1 MVRKA
6 ILFLSKRTRVL
17 TIRRRLFF
25 AFLITS
31 IIPVLLISYYSKTKY
46 EGSLEVKLSSYSNQ
60 VVNEVTKN
68 LNDKLMQY
76 ETLSEDIIIND
87 EVQTGLK
94 NFDDMSDLH
103 KSSFLGE
110 LSNIVVSEI
119 YNLKDLQNI
128 HIRLPDGRTF
138 YDLRYENYD
147 DSQIEHIIN
156 EAEKSSKN
164 QFWTYIDTKRGME
177 GLILGRQINNK
188 ENLNE
193 NLGYLLIVIDEPVFA
208 KTVYGNIDLGSGSQ
222 LFIADDEG
230 LVVSDWKSEYEKGTD
245 FLDRNL
251 TSKITTN
258 SQSDTFE
265 ATFDGE
271 KYLVTRAHIRTP
283 NWYFVG
289 MIPFEYINSESR
301 EVFKGLL
308 IAISITIAISVSISL
323 LIFLSIIKP
332 MQQLVLFAQRVSIGD
347 FKANLSDNSKDEMG
361 KLSVSINR
369 MVSQLKKLILKT
381 EEDQK
386 IKRNTE
392 LKMLQ
397 AQINPHFLFNTLNS
411 FKWVAMLSRNKTL
424 QNGLEALSVLL
435 RNTII
440 HKDNLLTIKEEVDNL
455 YHYGTIQK
463 VRYGDSFSLHIDM
476 EKDLEQYY
484 ILKFILQPIVEN
496 SIIHGT
502 EEDINKTEINVQMKI
517 INEKLHIVVND
528 NGQGFDMGALKQEK
542 EDTKK
547 LSGIGIDNVNER
559 IKMNYGTE
567 YGLTVHSEVG
577 KGTTTTIVLPVLRQK
592 ER

>member
-1 MVRKA
+1 MLRKA
-6 ILFLSKRTRVL
+6 ILFLSKRSRVL
-17 TIRRRLFF
+17 TIRRRLLF

-46 EGSLEVKLSSYSNQ
+46 EGSLEAKLSSYSNQ

-76 ETLSEDIIIND
+76 ESLSEDIIIND
-87 EVQTGLK
+87 EVQEGLK
-94 NFDDMSDLH
+94 EFDDMSDLY

-119 YNLKDLQNI
+119 YNLKDLNNI

-147 DSQIEHIIN
+147 ESKIAHIMN
-156 EAEKSSKN
+156 EAEESSKN
-164 QFWTYIDTKRGME
+164 QYWTYIETRRGMQ
-177 GLILGRQINNK
+177 GIILGRWIKDK
-188 ENLNE
+188 ENIDE

-208 KTVYGNIDLGSGSQ
+208 KKVYGNINLGGGSQ
-222 LFIADDEG
+222 LFITDEDG
-230 LVVSDWKSEYEKGTD
+230 LVVSDWNSKYQKGTD
-245 FLDRNL
+245 SLHVDL
-251 TSKITTN
+251 ISKITNNRT
-258 SQSDTFE
+258 SKTFE
-265 ATFDGE
+265 ATLNQE
-271 KYLVTRAHIRTP
+271 KYLVSSAHIRTP
-283 NWYFVG
+283 DWYFLG
-289 MIPFEYINSESR
+289 LIPFEYINSESR
-301 EVFKGLL
+301 DVFQGVL
-308 IAISITIAISVSISL
+308 IFILMTIAISVSISL
-323 LIFLSIIKP
+323 LIFFSIIKP
-332 MQQLVLFAQRVSIGD
+332 MQQLVLFAERVSIGD
-347 FKANLSDNSKDEMG
+347 FKAELSDNSEDEMG

-369 MVSQLKKLILKT
+369 MVSQLKNLIIKT

-386 IKRNTE
+386 IKRQTE

-440 HKDNLLTIKEEVDNL
+440 HKDNLLTIQEEVENL

-463 VRYGDSFSLHIDM
+463 VRYGDSFSLNVDI
-476 EKDLEQYY
+476 EKGLEHYH

-502 EEDINKTEINVQMKI
+502 EEDINKTEILVNINIK
-517 INEKLHIVVND
+517 NEKLHIVIND
-528 NGQGFDMGALKQEK
+528 NGKGFDMNTIETQKR
-542 EDTKK
+542 DSNK

-567 YGLTVHSEVG
+567 YGLTVHSELG
-577 KGTTTTIVLPVLRQK
+577 KGTTTTIVLPIFRLK
-592 ER
+592 E